1 MNDDIANKLQDM
13 SNDAAA
19 LKKETGEL
27 VEELRK
33 RSQAIQQ
40 HFLAANR
47 AENGAKGLKFDSD
60 KQQWHRL
67 PLVALE
73 PLADVYCKAGKK
85 YPAFNCLLPFE
96 NGSERL
102 YDAGMRHTKDSQ
114 IDPLAKDPEDDC
126 YHLAKVAFCALTRL
140 HNALYHSEK

>member
-1 MNDDIANKLQDM
+1 MFGIEQLAYEMNQKTIEKNM
-13 SNDAAA
+13 
-19 LKKETGEL
+19 
-27 VEELRK
+27 EE
-33 RSQAIQQ
+33 QQ
-40 HFLAANR
+40 RLLDANR
-47 AENGAKGLKFDSD
+47 AENDGKGLKFDSN
-60 KQQWHRL
+60 KQQWHRM